1 MKTLHVMDL
10 NFNYKAAIKKYE
22 SITLKRLFSG
32 IGLMDIYISN
42 EVPNANRIAEDDIL
56 YFNKEYHKAYIVD
69 RIEIEGTPEQY
80 IIRALSVKSLLED
93 YITVPPAGQAEDIQ
107 TGTREQIVRAWV
119 ENNCIPAQPD
129 RPDYPITLGS
139 LKGLGETTKDRSRYK
154 NLADEI
160 KRVLAA
166 ENLGWG
172 LELDIANK
180 QFVFNVYEGVDRTK
194 NASEYA
200 PRVYFGLKYKNTENP
215 KQIKD
220 QIGSKS
226 IVYVAGQ
233 GEGADRNIIKV
244 AKIGA
249 TRKREI
255 FIDARDTNDTE
266 ELTERGNQKLA
277 ETAPIEN
284 FEFEVLNRQ
293 FKYESEYDLG
303 DFVTVVIDKDRNLDL
318 QIEKITEVYERN
330 NIHITPEFGKPEPT
344 TKDIVGNIATRVSKL
359 ETKEVN
365 KEDIGLSN
373 VDNTADTEKPVSNP
387 QQTALDEKMDK
398 SVYDPDEN
406 GIVDNADKLDGKH
419 YSDIQNWVN
428 SSADVPSADYADEAG
443 NANTVDGKHA
453 SDFADSIHGHNIIE
467 SLGSYVQ
474 DASTTPKDM
483 PLGIRISFVR
493 NTDGFPSYGSVIT
506 FVSRNN
512 DDGGNGQIY
521 FPYNDNYGGVP
532 KIRWAKYNNQ
542 GWTPW
547 YDLYHTGNTIVD
559 SNGFIKEV

>member
-22 SITLKRLFSG
+22 SITLKRLFNG

-129 RPDYPITLGS
+129 RPDYPIALGT
-139 LKGLGETTKDRSRYK
+139 LKGLGETTKDRTRYK
-154 NLADEI
+154 NLAEEI
-160 KRVLAA
+160 KRVLSAG
-166 ENLGWG
+166 NLGWG
-172 LELDIANK
+172 LTLDISNK
-180 QFVFNVYEGVDRTK
+180 QFIFNVYEGVDRTK
-194 NASEYA
+194 NASGYA
-200 PRVYFGLKYKNTENP
+200 PRVYFGLKYNNIQNP

-303 DFVTVVIDKDRNLDL
+303 DFVTVVIDKDRTLDL

-330 NIHITPEFGKPEPT
+330 KIQVLPEFGKPEPT

-365 KEDIGLSN
+365 KEDIGLSK

-387 QQTALDEKMDK
+387 QQTALDEKSDK
-398 SVYDPDEN
+398 THNHALNNLSEKSYNSLTDKPTSLPAD
-406 GIVDNADKLDGKH
+406 GGNAD
-419 YSDIQNWVN
+419 
-428 SSADVPSADYADEAG
+428 
-443 NANTVDGKHA
+443 TVDGKHA
-453 SDFADSIHGHNIIE
+453 SEFLLDHEPSTGIIGDDTRSRNYSPDVYMSSGARYLGRASAQSEFKYCSTIGVNGIIGSTYCFLMTYVPWSDGTGGYPIQMAMGSNGDFAIRTGTGNTAW
-467 SLGSYVQ
+467 GSWRKV
-474 DASTTPKDM
+474 
-483 PLGIRISFVR
+483 
-493 NTDGFPSYGSVIT
+493 
-506 FVSRNN
+506 
-512 DDGGNGQIY
+512 
-521 FPYNDNYGGVP
+521 
-532 KIRWAKYNNQ
+532 W
-542 GWTPW
+542 
-547 YDLYHTGNTIVD
+547 HTGNTIVD
-559 SNGFIKEV
+559 ANGFIKEV

>member
-1 MKTLHVMDL
+1 MKTLNIISLD
-10 NFNYKAAIKKYE
+10 FTYKAAIKGYE
-22 SITLKRLFSG
+22 SVTLKRSWNG
-32 IGLMDIYISN
+32 IGSMDLYISS
-42 EVPNANRIAEDDIL
+42 EIPNADRIEEDDIL
-56 YFNKEYHKAYIVD
+56 YFNKEYHKAYIVN
-69 RIEIEGTPEQY
+69 RIEVEGTPERFK
-80 IIRALSVKSLLED
+80 IKALSVDSLLED
-93 YITVPPAGQAEDIQ
+93 YITVPPTGQAEDIQ

-119 ENNCIPAQPD
+119 ENNCIPPQEG
-129 RPDYPITLGS
+129 RPDYPIALGA

-154 NLADEI
+154 NLAEEI

-172 LELDIANK
+172 LTLDIGNK
-180 QFVFNVYEGVDRTK
+180 RFVFNVYEGVDRTK
-194 NASEYA
+194 NASGYE
-200 PRVYFGLKYKNTENP
+200 PRVYFGLKYNNIQNP

-244 AKIGA
+244 SKIGA

-344 TKDIVGNIATRVSKL
+344 TKDIIKNLETRISKL
-359 ETKEVN
+359 E
-365 KEDIGLSN
+365 S
-373 VDNTADTEKPVSNP
+373 
-387 QQTALDEKMDK
+387 Q
-398 SVYDPDEN
+398 
-406 GIVDNADKLDGKH
+406 
-419 YSDIQNWVN
+419 
-428 SSADVPSADYADEAG
+428 
-443 NANTVDGKHA
+443 
-453 SDFADSIHGHNIIE
+453 
-467 SLGSYVQ
+467 
-474 DASTTPKDM
+474 
-483 PLGIRISFVR
+483 
-493 NTDGFPSYGSVIT
+493 
-506 FVSRNN
+506 
-512 DDGGNGQIY
+512 
-521 FPYNDNYGGVP
+521 
-532 KIRWAKYNNQ
+532 
-542 GWTPW
+542 
-547 YDLYHTGNTIVD
+547 
-559 SNGFIKEV
+559 